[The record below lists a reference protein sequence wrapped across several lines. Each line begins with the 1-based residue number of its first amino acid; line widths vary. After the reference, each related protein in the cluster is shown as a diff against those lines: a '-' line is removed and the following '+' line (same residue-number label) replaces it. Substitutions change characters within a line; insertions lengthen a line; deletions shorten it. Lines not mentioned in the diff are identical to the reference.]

1 VRAEPRRRAARALAA
16 AAAVLLSPGIPRA
29 LECPAPPRADPRLA
43 AMPAEQRIAHLRLR
57 LEAGRSAAEAWAW
70 TWGIVD
76 GAFTVGQLAAAPSA
90 GSTAKQWAYVAGAAS
105 SALGVVQV
113 LTVPLAPE
121 RVPDLGGGCAELAR
135 LEGSL
140 ERSARNA
147 ELSSGWVA
155 QLGNVVVNAAVGVAF
170 GLADHRWQTG
180 AVTAGIGWAIGEVQ
194 ILTVP
199 KGLVRDLERYRAGD
213 AGAAADA
220 GGAGRITAAGLGRGR
235 GAGVTVAVR
244 F

>member
-1 VRAEPRRRAARALAA
+1 M
-16 AAAVLLSPGIPRA
+16 LLSPGIARA

-43 AMPAEQRIAHLRLR
+43 AIPAEERIVHLRQR
-57 LEAGRSAAEAWAW
+57 LEAGRPGAEAWAW

-76 GAFTVGQLAAAPSA
+76 GAFTVGQLAAVPSA
-90 GSTAKQWAYVAGAAS
+90 GSTEQQWALVVGAAS

-113 LTVPLAPE
+113 LTVPLSPE
-121 RVPDLGGGCAELAR
+121 RVPDLGGSCAELAR

-147 ELSSGWVA
+147 ELSSGWLA
-155 QLGNVVVNAAVGVAF
+155 QVGNVVANAAVGVAF
-170 GLADHRWQTG
+170 GLADGRWQTG
-180 AVTAGIGWAIGEVQ
+180 AVSFGVGWAIGEVQ

-199 KGLVRDLERYRAGD
+199 QGLVRDLERYRAGD
-213 AGAAADA
+213 LGGAADA
-220 GGAGRITAAGLGRGR
+220 GAPGIAAAGLLRGR
-235 GAGVTVAVR
+235 GGVVSHVVR